1 MRGKA
6 FYPYA
11 ISQGAS
17 EPHCLRAASVMF
29 YLNAVSHLR
38 TRTGH
43 IVPRSGNCI
52 SSVVGNV
59 LHLREHCS
67 HMEQERGLEVT
78 F

>member
-1 MRGKA
+1 
-6 FYPYA
+6 
-11 ISQGAS
+11 
-17 EPHCLRAASVMF
+17 MF

-38 TRTGH
+38 TWTGH